1 VVALFEKI
9 GGRPFRL
16 EHVSEESVVSQFQ
29 GAVDPLQKSF
39 AALMLGY
46 LRGDAMN
53 MATVVDTFGIKLT
66 SVDTYARSVLGRAAP
81 A

>member
-1 VVALFEKI
+1 MARFEKI

-16 EHVSEESVVSQFQ
+16 EHVPEQALLAQFE
-29 GAVDPLQKSF
+29 GATDPLQKSF

-53 MATVVDTFGIKLT
+53 TAAVIDTYGIKLT
-66 SVDTYARSVLGRAAP
+66 NINEYARNVMAHAATP
-81 A
+81 